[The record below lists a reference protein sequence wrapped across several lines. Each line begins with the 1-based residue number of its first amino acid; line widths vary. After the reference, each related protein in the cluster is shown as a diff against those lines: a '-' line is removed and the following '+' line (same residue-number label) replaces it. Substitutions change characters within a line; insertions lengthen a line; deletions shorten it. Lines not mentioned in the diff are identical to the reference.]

1 MKKLV
6 LACITVFLTLI
17 LGSAGLQAQEGR
29 GQGRLA
35 GLVVDESDRP
45 LEGVSVTLS
54 YDQFS
59 RILTASSNTQGQ
71 WGFIG
76 LGLGAVTLTLKKD
89 GYEDAVIK
97 LNVSGIKANPKPKV
111 ILKEKTGD
119 AASALD
125 ESARETLIQ
134 ANDLFEERKFSLAA
148 ELYRSLLDES
158 PELYQIRLN
167 LANCLIELQA
177 YEQALEEY
185 HKVLEGLTSLPE
197 EDRDIK
203 SIAQVHAS
211 VGEAYL
217 SLDQFQDAE
226 GHFKKSLEINPSDAA
241 LPFNM
246 AEILMQTG
254 RAEEA
259 VRYYEMAARLKPD
272 WPKAYLKLGYAWLN
286 RGDNEK
292 AVESFKKVIDIAPPD
307 DPDAELARDILKALA
322 GIK

>member
-1 MKKLV
+1 MKKLAFAFGT
-6 LACITVFLTLI
+6 LFLILV

-35 GLVVDESDRP
+35 GIAVDESDQP

-59 RILTASSNTQGQ
+59 RVMTASSNTQGQ

-111 ILKEKTGD
+111 ILKKKAGD
-119 AASALD
+119 SASALD
-125 ESARETLIQ
+125 ESARETLVQ

-148 ELYRSLLDES
+148 ELYRSLLEEFPD
-158 PELYQIRLN
+158 LYQIRLN
-167 LANCLIELQA
+167 LANCLIELQN
-177 YEQALEEY
+177 YEPAVEEY
-185 HKVLEGLTSLPE
+185 HKVLKGLQAEPE
-197 EDRDIK
+197 ETRDIK

-211 VGEAYL
+211 IGEAYL
-217 SLDQFQDAE
+217 SLDQFQEAE
-226 GHFKKSLEINPSDAA
+226 DYFKNSLEINPSDPA

-246 AEILMQTG
+246 AEILMHAG

-259 VRYYEMAARLKPD
+259 VRYYEMAVRLKPD

-292 AVESFKKVIDIAPPD
+292 AVESFKKVIEIAPAD
-307 DPDAELARDILKALA
+307 DPDAELAKDILKALV